1 MRRRYKLVGVV
12 VAALLVVAFVRQVR
26 NAREQAR
33 ESVCNAHLYKMVFAM
48 RLYHE
53 QHGRLPPPYVVD
65 EAGTPMHSWR
75 VLLLP
80 YLGYDELYS
89 QYNFEEPW
97 NGPNNSKLKN
107 KMPDIYR
114 CPNLGTVNS
123 SQTSYFVVVGAGTAF
138 PANRNVGI
146 ENFAGAT
153 DAELM
158 ITDDP
163 TTTALVIES
172 ATRTTNWLEPNDLL
186 LQDLLGDGEFER
198 MLDECP
204 DPAGIGVV
212 FVDGKYFRISARTS
226 AKDLRSMWT
235 IQGGEFLNRASL
247 QQ

>member
-1 MRRRYKLVGVV
+1 MRRRYKLFGVV
-12 VAALLVVAFVRQVR
+12 VAALLVVAFVRLVH

-48 RLYHE
+48 REYHE

-65 EAGTPMHSWR
+65 EAGRPMHSWR

-80 YLGYDELYS
+80 YLGYNELYS

-114 CPNLGTVNS
+114 CPNVSESNS
-123 SQTSYFVVVGAGTAF
+123 FQTNYFVVVGASTAF
-138 PANRNVGI
+138 PANQSVAI

-153 DAELM
+153 DGELI

-172 ATRTTNWLEPNDLL
+172 ATRTTNWLEPNDIVLEEVL
-186 LQDLLGDGEFER
+186 ENGEFER

-212 FVDGKYFRISARTS
+212 FADGKYFRISSRPS
-226 AKDLRSMWT
+226 AEDLRSMWI
-235 IQGGEFLNRASL
+235 IQGGEFLDRDSPG
-247 QQ
+247 Q